1 MPQIAAWMRQAVDAR
16 DEPDTLE
23 NLRAEVTAFA
33 LQYPLPSD
41 NKQ

>member
-1 MPQIAAWMRQAVDAR
+1 MPQIAKWMRQAVDAR

-23 NLRAEVTAFA
+23 VLHVEVKAFA

-41 NKQ
+41 N